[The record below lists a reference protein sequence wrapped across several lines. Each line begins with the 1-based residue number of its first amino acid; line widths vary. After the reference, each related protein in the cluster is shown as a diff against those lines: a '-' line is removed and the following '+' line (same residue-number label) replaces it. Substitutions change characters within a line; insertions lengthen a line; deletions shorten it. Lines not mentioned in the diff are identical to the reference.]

1 MRSIVLALL
10 LPCSALAAAP
20 TLVAHSSTGASVEL
34 FAEAGPCVGGALS
47 AQWVAPDAVRR
58 VPGCWRLAGAVVTIG
73 FLDGD
78 AMSVPAGA
86 FKAPVE
92 L

>member
-1 MRSIVLALL
+1 MRALVLALM
-10 LPCSALAAAP
+10 LPCSALAAP

-34 FAEAGPCVGGALS
+34 TQDAGPCVDGAALAHWIS
-47 AQWVAPDAVRR
+47 ADALRR

-86 FKAPVE
+86 FKTPAP